1 MIEDIRALTAQ
12 LAADPTSLVF
22 LRLGEALRQRGQ
34 LEAAQK
40 VALTG
45 LSRYPHLPDAH
56 DLYARILADRHDY
69 ANAFDEWDMVLRIAP
84 SHVGA
89 NKGIGFLYY
98 RAGDRENAVHH
109 LQLALAAD
117 PGDDGL
123 RTAID
128 RLGGGG
134 EVWDTPEARR
144 AKLPSPCRPA
154 AHRRPIPSS
163 ASKEV

>member
-34 LEAAQK
+34 LDAAQK
-40 VALTG
+40 VVLSG

-69 ANAFDEWDMVLRIAP
+69 ASAFDEWDITLRIAP
-84 SHVGA
+84 NHVGA

-98 RAGDRENAVHH
+98 RAGDRDNAVHH
-109 LQLALAAD
+109 LKLALAAD
-117 PGDDGL
+117 PGDEGL
-123 RTAID
+123 RSAVE
-128 RLGGGG
+128 RVGGGG
-134 EVWDTPEARR
+134 EVWDGTEEAP
-144 AKLPSPCRPA
+144 ASLPQLIDLMRQ
-154 AHRRPIPSS
+154 
-163 ASKEV
+163 